1 MKYWPNIWQYLDK
14 KYSNIQI
21 FEYYS
26 GSRNGNKLN
35 MNINIR
41 EEIFKY

>member
-14 KYSNIQI
+14 NIQI

-26 GSRNGNKLN
+26 GSRNGNELN